1 MVEAGFAY
9 GSEYPSHPL
18 TLVVVSQAGESIA
31 APGVSADMLVTSIYE
46 ADRASLEGFVR
57 AITRDPDVAQEIC
70 QEAFTRLLLEVRAG
84 RTPDNPK
91 AWLRRVASNLAISRG
106 RHNQVVDR
114 KRSSIVSYELGDSAE
129 VAALRHEDARVVVE
143 ALGRLEA
150 TDRDALLMAA
160 SGLSGAEIGQRL
172 GRSNGAARTM
182 LCRARHKLRQAME
195 PPLELAVA
203 M

>member
-1 MVEAGFAY
+1 VE
-9 GSEYPSHPL
+9 E
-18 TLVVVSQAGESIA
+18 
-31 APGVSADMLVTSIYE
+31 ADMLVASIYE

-57 AITRDPDVAQEIC
+57 AITRDHEVAEEIC

-84 RTPDNPK
+84 RSPDNPR

-114 KRSSIVSYELGDSAE
+114 KRSSLVSYEIGDSAE

-150 TDRDALLMAA
+150 TDRQALLLAA
-160 SGLSGAEIGQRL
+160 SGLSGAEIGERL
-172 GRSNGAARTM
+172 GRSDGAARTL
-182 LCRARHKLRQAME
+182 LCRARPTLPLAMQ
-195 PPLELAVA
+195 PVTAA
-203 M
+203 A